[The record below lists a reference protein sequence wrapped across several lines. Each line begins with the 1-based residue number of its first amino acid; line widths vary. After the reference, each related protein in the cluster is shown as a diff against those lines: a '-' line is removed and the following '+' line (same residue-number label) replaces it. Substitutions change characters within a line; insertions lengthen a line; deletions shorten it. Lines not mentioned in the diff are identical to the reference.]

1 MLKYKSSYGTT
12 YTIKLQLSTY
22 YDGQL
27 ALSALCWDEDL
38 RFWDRYATFTVNL
51 IEVDNIPAPEGC
63 AYLDTNNH
71 PEVEDWLTE
80 NGLAEFA
87 GLRKQSGF
95 CTYPLYR
102 LNIEK
107 IKQVIATQEDPVG
120 QMSCEY
126 NDASETLDIYIN
138 GQGLLTT
145 LTGITPDVYADYNEL
160 HRVLDKELASMDYFV
175 DSDGN
180 LYKYE

>member
-1 MLKYKSSYGTT
+1 MLKYKSSYAT

-27 ALSALCWDEDL
+27 ALSALCWDEEL
-38 RFWDRYATFTVNL
+38 NFWDRFATFTVNL
-51 IEVDNIPAPEGC
+51 IEVDDIPAPEGC
-63 AYLDTNNH
+63 AYLDTNNL
-71 PEVEDWLTE
+71 PEVEDWITE

-87 GLRKQSGF
+87 GLRKQSGY

-107 IKQVIATQEDPVG
+107 IKQVIAKQENSVG
-120 QMSCEY
+120 KMSTSYE
-126 NDASETLDIYIN
+126 DASETLEIWVQ

-145 LTGITPDVYADYNEL
+145 LSGVTQDVYDDQRELRRLIDEELYNL
-160 HRVLDKELASMDYFV
+160 DYFV
-175 DSDGN
+175 DEDGN